1 MILILRSFMIF
12 TQEYEIGRIDSIQA
26 HPEEKEKEELLIK
39 ELEQVK
45 IDSDKALDADP
56 VKKAEAI
63 AALEKAKLSA
73 IDVEK
78 LIRKE

>member
-1 MILILRSFMIF
+1 M
-12 TQEYEIGRIDSIQA
+12 
-26 HPEEKEKEELLIK
+26 IK
-39 ELEQVK
+39 EFEQVK
-45 IDSDKALDADP
+45 LDSEKALNADP